1 MKEVKE
7 QLRQIV
13 HDATVSV
20 LGSATAK
27 ACSEHI
33 TAAIIHS
40 GILKGEK
47 QE

>member
-20 LGSATAK
+20 LGSAKAK
-27 ACSEHI
+27 VCS
-33 TAAIIHS
+33 
-40 GILKGEK
+40 
-47 QE
+47 